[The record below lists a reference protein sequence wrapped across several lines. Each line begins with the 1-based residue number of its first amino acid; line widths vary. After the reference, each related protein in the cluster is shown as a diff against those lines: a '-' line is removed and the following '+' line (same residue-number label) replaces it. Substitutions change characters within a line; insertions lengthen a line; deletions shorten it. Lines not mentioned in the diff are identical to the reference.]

1 VLGGQLGS
9 RYKRCAR
16 DVDKSVNL
24 RTEVRRADSGLASWP
39 GSRRQARWAG
49 RGLRRSRVGPG
60 DRFCEAVRKDLRV
73 PLTLEG
79 PTRTMRGGPSG
90 GCDLS
95 HGDRRTRRERDGLAL
110 LVWHGIG
117 A

>member
-1 VLGGQLGS
+1 
-9 RYKRCAR
+9 
-16 DVDKSVNL
+16 
-24 RTEVRRADSGLASWP
+24 VRDSGLASWP
-39 GSRRQARWAG
+39 GPRRQARWAG

-60 DRFCEAVRKDLRV
+60 DRFCEAVRKDLGV

-79 PTRTMRGGPSG
+79 PTRTIRGGPSG

>member
-1 VLGGQLGS
+1 
-9 RYKRCAR
+9 
-16 DVDKSVNL
+16 
-24 RTEVRRADSGLASWP
+24 
-39 GSRRQARWAG
+39 
-49 RGLRRSRVGPG
+49 
-60 DRFCEAVRKDLRV
+60 
-73 PLTLEG
+73 LTLEG